1 MSSLGRRHTR
11 FWFFLFVWFVLWSI
25 CMYHRQVLSL
35 TDQIPSV
42 SWAPTLPLC
51 ICILSCKVFWD
62 CVLSL
67 IMKDWIW
74 NICTVCSQNLQRFT
88 KPWEIMWLVSEE
100 RFPCVQLVMSGLWFV
115 LATLIEQNG
124 SILNHSFLLFEH
136 WKLIRYF
143 YLEFLLY
150 LP

>member
-1 MSSLGRRHTR
+1 MSSLGRRHSR
-11 FWFFLFVWFVLWSI
+11 FFFVCLFCFVKYL
-25 CMYHRQVLSL
+25 HVSL
-35 TDQIPSV
+35 PSFV
-42 SWAPTLPLC
+42 FDWAPTLPLC

-67 IMKDWIW
+67 IMKDRIW
-74 NICTVCSQNLQRFT
+74 NICSVCSQNLQSFT
-88 KPWEIMWLVSEE
+88 KPWEIMWLFSEE

-124 SILNHSFLLFEH
+124 SFLNHSFLLFEH

-143 YLEFLLY
+143 YLDFFIISALS
-150 LP
+150 